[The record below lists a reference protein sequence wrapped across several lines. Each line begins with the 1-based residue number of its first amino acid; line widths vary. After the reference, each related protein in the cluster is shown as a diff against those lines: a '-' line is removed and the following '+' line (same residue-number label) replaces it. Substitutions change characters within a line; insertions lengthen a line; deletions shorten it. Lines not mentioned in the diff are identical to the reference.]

1 MHSKK
6 TRRNSVNEN
15 LSRIRRNTSPKNVGK
30 MKQNVDSRR
39 LTPKLVKLT
48 RYSILKIQSQENMER
63 DLKISKQVW
72 QTGGLSYK

>member
-1 MHSKK
+1 
-6 TRRNSVNEN
+6 
-15 LSRIRRNTSPKNVGK
+15 

-63 DLKISKQVW
+63 NLKISKQVW
-72 QTGGLSYK
+72 QTGGLWYK

>member
-6 TRRNSVNEN
+6 THRNSVNEN

-72 QTGGLSYK
+72 QTGGLWYK

>member
-6 TRRNSVNEN
+6 THRNSVNEN

-48 RYSILKIQSQENMER
+48 CYSILKIQSQENMER

>member
-6 TRRNSVNEN
+6 THRNSVNEN

-63 DLKISKQVW
+63 NLKISKQVW
-72 QTGGLSYK
+72 QTGGLWYK